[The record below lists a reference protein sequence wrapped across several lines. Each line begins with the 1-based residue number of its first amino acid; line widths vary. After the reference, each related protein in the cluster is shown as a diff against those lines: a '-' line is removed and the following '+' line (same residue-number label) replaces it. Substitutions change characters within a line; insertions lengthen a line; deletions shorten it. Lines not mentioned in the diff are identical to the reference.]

1 MVRERMKH
9 NKSLKKY
16 KGFTLVELIV
26 VLVILAILAAILI
39 PALLG
44 YIDRAREKQD
54 ILDARTLLTA
64 TQAELTEYY
73 AVNADTLVEGKS
85 IIPEASGEPEKKN
98 GDVDATNTAFAK
110 KVLATADR
118 DNKDGKNNTEDDEP
132 YLFMIAVGSNHKDN
146 QDSVNGK
153 TKGNNTTIHDK
164 YTVYYALY
172 MPSAD
177 SVPYYYYNGK
187 WSKKNPRGE
196 GGNKKELFNEHN
208 YVLDGPQKDMRLQ
221 YYLISNKT
229 GKTMGGLWDYIKK
242 EIDKKWN

>member
-1 MVRERMKH
+1 MNMKQMG
-9 NKSLKKY
+9 KKN

-73 AVNADTLVEGKS
+73 AAYSDTLVEGKS
-85 IIPEASGEPEKKN
+85 ILPEYENDNKTPEAKN
-98 GDVDATNTAFAK
+98 GDVDATKYAFAK

-118 DNKDGKNNTEDDEP
+118 DNKDKKKNTEDDEP
-132 YLFMIAVGSNHKDN
+132 YLFMVAVGSNHDAN
-146 QDSVNGK
+146 QEGVNGK
-153 TKGNNTTIHDK
+153 AVGNNTTIHDK

-172 MPSAD
+172 MPSAN

-187 WSKKNPRGE
+187 WSKKNPRGQ
-196 GGNKKELFNEHN
+196 GGDKKELFNEHN
-208 YVLDGPQKDMRLQ
+208 YVLEGPQKDMRLQ
-221 YYLISNKT
+221 YYLVSNKT
-229 GKTMGGLWDYIKK
+229 NKDMAGLWKYIK
-242 EIDKKWN
+242 EDIDKKWN

>member
-1 MVRERMKH
+1 MNMKQMG
-9 NKSLKKY
+9 KKN

-73 AVNADTLVEGKS
+73 AAYSDTLEAGKS
-85 IIPEASGEPEKKN
+85 IIPEVPSDKGPEAKN
-98 GDVDATNTAFAK
+98 GDIDATGTAFAK

-118 DNKDGKNNTEDDEP
+118 DNKDKKANTEDDEP
-132 YLFMIAVGSNHKDN
+132 YLFMIAVGSNHDKKI
-146 QDSVNGK
+146 QGGS
-153 TKGNNTTIHDK
+153 NNTSLHDK

-196 GGNKKELFNEHN
+196 GGDKKELFTEFN

-229 GKTMGGLWDYIKK
+229 GKEALKGDFWNLLKDTLDV
-242 EIDKKWN
+242 KWNGKKK

>member
-1 MVRERMKH
+1 MNMEQME
-9 NKSLKKY
+9 KKN

-54 ILDARTLLTA
+54 ILDARNLLVA

-73 AVNADTLVEGKS
+73 AAYSDTLEAGKS
-85 IIPEASGEPEKKN
+85 IIPEVPSNKGPEAKN
-98 GDVDATNTAFAK
+98 GDIDAAGTAFAK

-118 DNKDGKNNTEDDEP
+118 DNKDQKANTEDDEP
-132 YLFMIAVGSNHKDN
+132 YLFMIAVGSNHNLKI
-146 QDSVNGK
+146 QGGS
-153 TKGNNTTIHDK
+153 NNTTLHDK

-196 GGNKKELFNEHN
+196 GGDKKELFTEFN

-229 GKTMGGLWDYIKK
+229 NKTMAQLWDYIKK
-242 EIDKKWN
+242 DIDKKWN